1 MKQKYCLIDVNK
13 KGINGLGD
21 FIYELNS
28 CNENIGGACFNECS
42 TSDASVYTFYRHTY
56 YLIGGY

>member
-1 MKQKYCLIDVNK
+1 MKQKYCLMDVNK

-28 CNENIGGACFNECS
+28 CNENIGWACFNTC
-42 TSDASVYTFYRHTY
+42 ASPSLAV
-56 YLIGGY
+56 